1 MNTREYIE
9 SGILEAYWAGGL
21 TSEEMLEVDRM
32 ADQHPIVKSELEEIR
47 KSIQEYGQ
55 LMGKG
60 PDHAVLAK
68 TIEEIGEGDR
78 FRFMESLNGEEPE
91 VIVKRVNVVPVW
103 SIAASILLVVSA
115 GFNFLFFTEFKKA
128 KDQVNELQANMEAVK
143 QDQLLLADLT
153 KDQRMELDYANL
165 RIAHFLNA
173 DNVHVRMDGLPISPE
188 AYANVFWNTKSNAV
202 FISVDNLPEPPH
214 GHQYQLWAI
223 KPGQSPIDAGVFDHN
238 QRVQELKVIKG
249 NVSAF
254 AVTLEKEGGSPVATV
269 EKTFVKGFL
278 KKS

>member
-1 MNTREYIE
+1 VNTREYIE